1 MERFKMTDEDH
12 DAIHIM
18 LHREQFMTRLTEW
31 EEKFLGDISGFEA
44 LSEKQKDKLFNIC
57 ERVLT

>member
-1 MERFKMTDEDH
+1 MERFKMSEEDY

-18 LHREQFMTRLTEW
+18 LHREQFTERLTEW
-31 EEKFLGDISGFEA
+31 EEKFLGDIEEFEA